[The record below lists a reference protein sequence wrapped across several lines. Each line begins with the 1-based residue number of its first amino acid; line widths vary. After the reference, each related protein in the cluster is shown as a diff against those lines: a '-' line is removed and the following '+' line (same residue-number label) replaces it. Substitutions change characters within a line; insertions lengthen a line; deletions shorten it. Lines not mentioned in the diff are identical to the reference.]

1 MILTVC
7 SYNSHGLGVGRLAY
21 IQELVDKYQ
30 FVMIQEHWLYNEQ
43 MGQLQNEFNDIRY
56 QHTWCFGDGLRR
68 SSFRSTLWGLLYLVA

>member
-30 FVMIQEHWLYNEQ
+30 FDMIQEHWLYNEQ
-43 MGQLQNEFNDIRY
+43 MGQLQNEFNDIGI
-56 QHTWCFGDGLRR
+56 HGVSGMD
-68 SSFRSTLWGLLYLVA
+68 SDVPLLGR